1 MPNAG
6 LCDMHGKKFVIGDFV
21 LCARWTEV
29 DGGMARVGAKHGA
42 ALVASMLRFGMK
54 CGTFPDAHGAFGFS
68 VFQCQSATSLFS
80 FFFQF
85 SFLFGSRTTA
95 RSAEFPYSGSHAVAA
110 QLTHPKD

>member
-1 MPNAG
+1 MRLRLVKLMPNAG

-54 CGTFPDAHGAFGFS
+54 CGTFPDAHDAFGFKTLQ
-68 VFQCQSATSLFS
+68 VLCKRWAM
-80 FFFQF
+80 
-85 SFLFGSRTTA
+85 G
-95 RSAEFPYSGSHAVAA
+95 HA
-110 QLTHPKD
+110 